1 MTLTPSAESLTT
13 RTARAAKWRLAGAAV
28 GAVSQ
33 LVVGVLLARLLT
45 PADFGVA
52 ALAYVVLGLAQPLG
66 DLGLGSA
73 LVQRARLSD
82 RHIRAA
88 FTCSVL
94 GGVGIAAVMIAAAPF
109 GTAVM
114 RDAKVAPVLRL
125 LSVGIAL
132 RGTSV
137 VAEALLRRNLDFRRQ
152 FLIETTSYVVGYG
165 GVAVALALLG
175 HGVWS
180 LVWGGLTQ
188 TLISSIAQLAVVRHP
203 IRPLLAARELQELL
217 GFGLGAAASACVNY
231 VALNGDYFVIGRLMG
246 AFDLGLYTRA
256 YGLMNLPHTY
266 AAGVMS
272 GVMFP
277 VFAQV
282 QGEPARVR
290 SAYLLVTRLT
300 AMIAAPAM
308 TTMAIVA
315 PHLVRGFYG
324 PQWTG
329 AVVPLQIL
337 SIAGYFRALYHLGG
351 IVAQSVGRVYGE
363 LWRQVTYAAA
373 VVGGTLVGSRYGLPG
388 VAIGV
393 SAAILYMFMA
403 TGQLALRATATPW
416 RMYLR
421 VQVAAIATAVFTG
434 AVALA
439 VRLLLEAAHLSAA
452 AIALAVLAAAAVPWS
467 LGMLWTLG
475 EPELEPLRASLP
487 GPGLQ
492 LVDAVRGM
500 ATGTPR
506 RATRDRIAE
515 APRSHVLIEQTIGT
529 RHARR
534 PGGIRAF
541 SKCRNE
547 RLRLPAFLDH
557 YRHLGV
563 TQFFIVDNDSCD
575 GSTEYLAAQPDVHLF
590 RVTSRFSEARGG
602 TDWLNALLREFGVGS
617 WCVTVDIDE
626 LLVYPDSE
634 RTPLRAL
641 TEYLDQRGYEA
652 LSCLLLDLYPAGPLH
667 ECSYHPGDALLAA
680 APYFDAGGYERS
692 QAGLCPNIL
701 IRGGM
706 RQRIFY
712 PEFNTRGRVA
722 KMLDA
727 LFELR
732 RPSPPC
738 LTKIPLVRWDRTS
751 EYLNCNHFVSRK
763 KVAPDTGVLLHF
775 KFLHD
780 FHDHAVREAARGEYY
795 NGASEYRR
803 YAQRL
808 NQNPALT
815 LANDASIRFEGTGQ
829 LVRLGLMQETDA
841 WAEARSTSEAVNRQV
856 VE

>member
-1 MTLTPSAESLTT
+1 MTPTPPAESLTT
-13 RTARAAKWRLAGAAV
+13 RTARAAQWRLAGAAV

-45 PADFGVA
+45 PAEFGIA

-73 LVQRARLSD
+73 IVQRAGLTD
-82 RHIRAA
+82 RHIRSA

-94 GGVGIAAVMIAAAPF
+94 VGVVIAAVMAAAAPL
-109 GTAVM
+109 GAAAL
-114 RDAKVAPVLRL
+114 RDAQVTPVLRL
-125 LSVGIAL
+125 LSVGIVL

-137 VAEALLRRNLDFRRQ
+137 VAEALLWRNLDFRRQ
-152 FLIETTSYVVGYG
+152 FLIETTSYVMGYG
-165 GVAVALALLG
+165 GVAVGLALLG

-180 LVWGGLTQ
+180 LVWGGLAQ
-188 TLISSIAQLAVVRHP
+188 TLIASVAQLAAVRHP

-217 GFGLGAAASACVNY
+217 GFGIGAATSACVNY
-231 VALNGDYFVIGRLMG
+231 VALNGDYFVVGRLMG
-246 AFDLGLYTRA
+246 AVNLGLYTRA
-256 YGLMNLPHTY
+256 YTLMNLPQTY

-272 GVMFP
+272 RVMFP
-277 VFAQV
+277 AFAKV
-282 QGEPARVR
+282 QGETARVR
-290 SAYLLVTRLT
+290 SAYLVVTRLT

-373 VVGGTLVGSRYGLPG
+373 VVGGTLVGSPYGLPG

-393 SAAILYMFMA
+393 SAAILYMFVA
-403 TGQLALRATATPW
+403 TGQLALRATGTPW

-421 VQVAAIATAVFTG
+421 VQVAAILTAGATG
-434 AVALA
+434 AIALT
-439 VRLLLEAAHLSAA
+439 VRLLLEASHFAAA

-487 GPGLQ
+487 GPGVRLI
-492 LVDAVRGM
+492 DAVRGL
-500 ATGTPR
+500 ATSTSRG
-506 RATRDRIAE
+506 ATRDRVAE
-515 APRSHVLIEQTIGT
+515 APRAHVLIERTIET
-529 RHARR
+529 RRTPT
-534 PGGIRAF
+534 PGDIRVF

-547 RLRLPAFLDH
+547 RLRLPAFLAH

-563 TQFFIVDNDSCD
+563 TQFFIVDNDSGD

-590 RVTSRFSEARGG
+590 RVAGRFSEARGG
-602 TDWLNALLREFGVGS
+602 TDWLNALLREFGDGS
-617 WCVTVDIDE
+617 WCVTVDVDE
-626 LLVYPDSE
+626 LLVYSGSE
-634 RTPLRAL
+634 RASLQTL
-641 TEYLDQRGYEA
+641 TAHLDRGGYEA
-652 LSCLLLDLYPAGPLH
+652 LSCLLLDLYPAGPLRDGA
-667 ECSYHPGDALLAA
+667 YRAGDELLAA
-680 APYFDAGGYERS
+680 APYFDAVGYERS
-692 QAGLCPNIL
+692 QAELCPNVL

-706 RQRIFY
+706 RLRIFY
-712 PEFNTRGRVA
+712 PEFNARGRAA
-722 KMLDA
+722 KLLDA
-727 LFELR
+727 IFEQR

-751 EYLNCNHFVSRK
+751 EYLNCNHFVSPK
-763 KVAPDTGVLLHF
+763 KVAPDTGILLHF

-780 FHDHAVREAARGEYY
+780 FHDRAVQEAARGEYY
-795 NGASEYRR
+795 NGASEYLR

-808 NQNPALT
+808 SQNPALT
-815 LANDASIRFEGTGQ
+815 LANEASVRFEGTRQ
-829 LVRLGLMQETDA
+829 LVRLGLIHETDA
-841 WAEARSTSEAVNRQV
+841 WTEARSTGEGMNRQG

>member
-1 MTLTPSAESLTT
+1 MTPTPPAESLTT
-13 RTARAAKWRLAGAAV
+13 RTARAAQWRLAGAAV

-45 PADFGVA
+45 PGEFGIA

-73 LVQRARLSD
+73 IVQRARLTD
-82 RHIRAA
+82 RHIRSA

-94 GGVGIAAVMIAAAPF
+94 VGIAIAAVMAAAAPL
-109 GTAVM
+109 GAAAL
-114 RDAKVAPVLRL
+114 RDAKVTPVLRL
-125 LSVGIAL
+125 LSVGIVL

-137 VAEALLRRNLDFRRQ
+137 VAEALLWRNLDFRRQ
-152 FLIETTSYVVGYG
+152 FLIETTSYVLGYG
-165 GVAVALALLG
+165 GVAVGLALLG

-180 LVWGGLTQ
+180 LVWGGLAQ
-188 TLISSIAQLAVVRHP
+188 TLITSVAQLAAVRHP
-203 IRPLLAARELQELL
+203 IRPLLAASELQELL
-217 GFGLGAAASACVNY
+217 GFGIGAATSACVNY
-231 VALNGDYFVIGRLMG
+231 VALNGDYFVVGRLMG
-246 AFDLGLYTRA
+246 AVDLGLYTRA
-256 YGLMNLPHTY
+256 YTLMNLPQTY

-272 GVMFP
+272 RVMFP
-277 VFAQV
+277 AFAKV
-282 QGEPARVR
+282 QGDPARVR
-290 SAYLLVTRLT
+290 SAYLVVTRLT

-308 TTMAIVA
+308 TTMVIVA

-324 PQWTG
+324 PQWTE

-351 IVAQSVGRVYGE
+351 IVAQSAGRVYAE

-388 VAIGV
+388 VAVGV
-393 SAAILYMFMA
+393 SAAILYMFVA
-403 TGQLALRATATPW
+403 TGHLALRATATPW

-421 VQVAAIATAVFTG
+421 VQAAAIVTAGLTG
-434 AVALA
+434 AIALI
-439 VRLLLEAAHLSAA
+439 VRLLLEAAHFSAA

-475 EPELEPLRASLP
+475 EPELEPLRASLA
-487 GPGLQ
+487 GPGLR
-492 LVDAVRGM
+492 LVEVARRLM
-500 ATGTPR
+500 TGGSH
-506 RATRDRIAE
+506 RATNDRIA
-515 APRSHVLIEQTIGT
+515 ASPRCHVLIEQTIET
-529 RHARR
+529 RAALV
-534 PGGIRAF
+534 PGEIRLF

-563 TQFFIVDNDSCD
+563 RRFFIVDNDSDD
-575 GSTEYLAAQPDVHLF
+575 GSTEYLAAQTDVHLF
-590 RVTSRFSEARGG
+590 RVAGRFSEARGG
-602 TDWLNALLREFGVGS
+602 TDWLNALLVEFGIGS

-626 LLVYPDSE
+626 LLVYPGSE
-634 RTPLRAL
+634 QAPLRAL
-641 TEYLDQRGYEA
+641 TTHLDRGGYEA
-652 LSCLLLDLYPAGPLH
+652 LPCLLLDLYPAGPLR
-667 ECSYHPGDALLAA
+667 ECSYCAGDALLAA

-692 QAGLCPNIL
+692 HASLCPNVF

-712 PEFNTRGRVA
+712 PEFNARGRGA

-727 LFELR
+727 LFERR

-738 LTKIPLVRWDRTS
+738 LTKIPLVRWDRAS
-751 EYLNCNHFVSRK
+751 EYLNCNHFVSDK

-780 FHDHAVREAARGEYY
+780 FHDRAVREAARGEYY
-795 NGASEYRR
+795 NSASEYRR
-803 YAQRL
+803 YVQRIS
-808 NQNPALT
+808 QSPALS
-815 LANDASIRFEGTGQ
+815 LANDASVRFEGTRQ
-829 LVRLGLMQETDA
+829 LVRLGLMQDSDA
-841 WAEARSTSEAVNRQV
+841 WTEARSTREGMNQQGL
-856 VE
+856 E